1 MTVVLSGGCAC
12 GAVRYESTAEL
23 MLSGHCQCRAC
34 QYASGTGHA
43 SHAMVPKEALTIQGE
58 LRFWDSPADSGNIV
72 GRGFCPQC
80 GSPVLSRNSGMPDHL
95 FLRAASLD
103 DPSRF
108 VPTMLVYTGR
118 AQPWDRVDP
127 ELMSFETQPDAIP
140 GT

>member
-1 MTVVLSGGCAC
+1 MTAVLSGGCAC
-12 GAVRYESTAEL
+12 GAVRYESMVEP
-23 MLSGHCQCRAC
+23 MVSGHCQCRAC

-58 LRFWDSPADSGNIV
+58 LRFWDSPADSGNVV

-108 VPTMLVYTGR
+108 VPNMLVYTGR

-140 GT
+140 GN